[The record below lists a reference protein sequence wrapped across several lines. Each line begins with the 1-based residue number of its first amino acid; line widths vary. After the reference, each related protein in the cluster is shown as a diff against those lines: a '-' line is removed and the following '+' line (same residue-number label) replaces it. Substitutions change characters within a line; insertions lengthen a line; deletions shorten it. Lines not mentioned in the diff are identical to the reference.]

1 MAGKFVFN
9 LSSEEKRRP
18 LPYKILLGQ
27 QENETPNHILLK
39 LLAYIL
45 FFRERIEIE
54 GKLHN
59 DNIPFSPDVV
69 QLDYE
74 LRPRLWIECGECS
87 VSKLHKL
94 AVKAPDAELWVVKKS
109 LADAQHLLAAM
120 EKEDLRRDRYNVIG
134 LDAEMFNEMR
144 ALLRERNEI
153 FWFGGD
159 FDPPHLQLEF
169 NGLWFDATFTILKF

>member
-9 LSSEEKRRP
+9 MSSEETRRP